1 VNNRLSSLELKY
13 NNFEQFMIEKKES
26 DSLVKENLNLLSKQ
40 SVELKKDVVHHSIL
54 IERHE
59 NLFLKLIVPMFEDLF
74 SDHSCF

>member
-1 VNNRLSSLELKY
+1 MNNRLSSLELKY